1 MIYFWDI
8 LVPDGYISQKYLKN
22 SKILFMDREFGWQL
36 KLPVAVWGFKNWE
49 FHKSKDQWKYVLY
62 VRKKYLS
69 CHNEVYKGIK

>member
-49 FHKSKDQWKYVLY
+49 FHKSKDQ
-62 VRKKYLS
+62 
-69 CHNEVYKGIK
+69 

>member
-36 KLPVAVWGFKNWE
+36 KLPVAVWGFKIGN
-49 FHKSKDQWKYVLY
+49 FTKA
-62 VRKKYLS
+62 RI
-69 CHNEVYKGIK
+69 NENMFYM